1 MQKNSSMINH
11 INIILLLVD
20 KIQENQHFQNLIW
33 TNQFKKTNIK
43 TKYIQLYQ
51 LKKSSKIFI
60 HSKLEWYKIK
70 DYRIFQSAVEL
81 GLQSHWEFSCHWW
94 PAVRHR
100 LSSEKCWWRSLKEI
114 ILITGIPMIFNVLFV
129 LDSKYHCIFLIT
141 VVSFTGYTCFKQL
154 DVIITYVFFS

>member
-100 LSSEKCWWRSLKEI
+100 LSSEKCWWRSLKEDN
-114 ILITGIPMIFNVLFV
+114 TNYMYDFYCFV
-129 LDSKYHCIFLIT
+129 CLRFKKPSHFLIT
-141 VVSFTGYTCFKQL
+141 VVSFTEVTSAL
-154 DVIITYVFFS
+154 TSSIL